1 MIVMRSDEELDN
13 IFLGYIV
20 TVLKNTS
27 ISYNNKL
34 RNKHSKEFLLDI
46 DEIPD
51 GHNSAIK
58 IQRAFIE
65 PDKKVEL
72 EYLQNKFK
80 NLFSGLNDREQ
91 VIFIEK
97 FFNEKFDKEIGEM
110 LNISSQ
116 AILKQKRKIKDKIL
130 LELFNDLEG

>member
-1 MIVMRSDEELDN
+1 MIL
-13 IFLGYIV
+13 
-20 TVLKNTS
+20 
-27 ISYNNKL
+27 
-34 RNKHSKEFLLDI
+34 
-46 DEIPD
+46 PP
-51 GHNSAIK
+51 NSAIK

-116 AILKQKRKIKDKIL
+116 AISKQKRKIKDKIL